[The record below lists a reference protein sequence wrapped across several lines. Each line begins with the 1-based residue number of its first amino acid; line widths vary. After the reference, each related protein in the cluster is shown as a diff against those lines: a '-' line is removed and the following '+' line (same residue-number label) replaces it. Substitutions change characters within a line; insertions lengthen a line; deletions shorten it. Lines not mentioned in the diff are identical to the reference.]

1 MKKFAFISR
10 HVPTTE
16 QIDLAIAQ
24 EIELV
29 SIGDLDGFTVTAEQ
43 VAKHGKFD
51 GVAVV
56 HAGAALRLQF
66 DYEVLLFENGN
77 RAPEGEKPSFV
88 AVSCHLFPEAKGL
101 RNYQRWYQQGNE
113 QNSKLR
119 EELES
124 IHQILDNLPRPPARS
139 APKTEENQWPTTYSL
154 ATRLAAWFGSR

>member
-10 HVPTTE
+10 HTPTAE
-16 QIDLAIAQ
+16 QVELAVAQ
-24 EIELV
+24 EIELIP
-29 SIGDLDGFTVTAEQ
+29 IGDLDGFTVTAEQ
-43 VAKHGKFD
+43 VARHGKFD

-66 DYEVLLFENGN
+66 DYEILLFENGN

-88 AVSCHLFPEAKGL
+88 AVACHLFTEGKSL
-101 RNYQRWYQQGNE
+101 KNYKQWY
-113 QNSKLR
+113 NSQVELNSRQR
-119 EELES
+119 EELEG

-139 APKTEENQWPTTYSL
+139 APKTEENQWPSPYSL